1 MMYNYKDF
9 DKFEIFMEA
18 EMEHIML
25 LEKYG
30 KKDEAE
36 SEEKKLLEETRKH
49 IDGKIKTQKKESK
62 MKKRIGKALDVFVDV
77 FATR

>member
-49 IDGKIKTQKKESK
+49 IDRKIKTQKKESK

>member
-25 LEKYG
+25 LEKHG

-36 SEEKKLLEETRKH
+36 SEEKRLLEETRKH
-49 IDGKIKTQKKESK
+49 IDRKIKTQKKESK